1 MKQFLF
7 IFIGGGFGSMARYAL
22 SKWLNTNNP
31 IPYGT
36 LLANV
41 LGCFIIGLVMGYIL
55 KSNSEHQNLAL
66 LIGTGFCGG
75 FTTFST
81 FAFENQTFLKNGD
94 FVSFLSYTFGS
105 IILGLSAVFLGI
117 YLLRFIN

>member
-1 MKQFLF
+1 MKHFLL
-7 IFIGGGFGSMARYAL
+7 IFIGGGFGSITRYAL
-22 SKWLNTNNP
+22 GKWLNTNNP

-36 LLANV
+36 MLANV
-41 LGCFIIGLVMGYIL
+41 LGCFIIGMVMGYIL
-55 KSNSEHQNLAL
+55 KSNSTHQNLAL

-94 FVSFLSYTFGS
+94 FQNFFFYSFGS
-105 IILGLSAVFLGI
+105 IILGFLAVFLGVFLI
-117 YLLRFIN
+117 RVIN

>member
-1 MKQFLF
+1 MKQLLL
-7 IFIGGGFGSMARYAL
+7 IFIGGGFGSITRYAL
-22 SKWLNTNNP
+22 SKWLNNNSS

-41 LGCFIIGLVMGYIL
+41 LGCLIIGAVLGYFM
-55 KSNSEHQNLAL
+55 KSTNTNQHLIL

-94 FVSFLSYTFGS
+94 FISFFSYAFGS
-105 IILGLSAVFLGI
+105 IILGLSAVFLGV
-117 YLLRFIN
+117 YLVRFLN

>member
-1 MKQFLF
+1 MKHFLL

-36 LLANV
+36 MLANV
-41 LGCFIIGLVMGYIL
+41 LGCFVIGLVMGYIL
-55 KSNSEHQNLAL
+55 KSNSTHQNLAL

-105 IILGLSAVFLGI
+105 IIIGLCAVFLGI
-117 YLLRFIN
+117 YLIRFLN

>member
-1 MKQFLF
+1 MKQFLL

-22 SKWLNTNNP
+22 GKWLNGNNP

-36 LLANV
+36 MLANV

-55 KSNSEHQNLAL
+55 KSTSSHQNLAL

-94 FVSFLSYTFGS
+94 FVSFFTYAFGS
-105 IILGLSAVFLGI
+105 ILLGFCAVFLGVF
-117 YLLRFIN
+117 LVRFLN

>member
-1 MKQFLF
+1 MKHFLL

-22 SKWLNTNNP
+22 GKWLNTNNA

-36 LLANV
+36 MIANV

-55 KSNSEHQNLAL
+55 KSNNSHQNLAL

-81 FAFENQTFLKNGD
+81 FSFENQTFLKNGD
-94 FVSFLSYTFGS
+94 FLNFITYTS
-105 IILGLSAVFLGI
+105 SSLLLGLAAVFLGV
-117 YLLRFIN
+117 YLVRFIS

>member
-1 MKQFLF
+1 MKHFLL
-7 IFIGGGFGSMARYAL
+7 IFIGGGFGSMARYAVG
-22 SKWLNTNNP
+22 KWLNTDNS

-36 LLANV
+36 MLANV

-55 KSNSEHQNLAL
+55 KSNSSHQNLAL

-81 FAFENQTFLKNGD
+81 FALENQTLLKNGD
-94 FVSFLSYTFGS
+94 FLHFFYYAFGS
-105 IILGLSAVFLGI
+105 ILLGFFAVFLGI
-117 YLLRFIN
+117 FLTRFID